1 MGKRV
6 APRPKPSEPEPPK
19 KKAARPEEAPIVKSL
34 KDKKGKPILTPV
46 DEPLTNF
53 VSVEDVMGF
62 AIKVKHV
69 ADNEDLDM
77 QTSAEEEGLGVKWND
92 LPAAACAVIKELFS
106 FEDQINAPMACL
118 RIMLQRE
125 KDLNTIVRESSID
138 VIAKNANPSEV
149 YQITQKLAGNLAP
162 YDASVFKVTRRNDNE
177 TFILMQSK
185 GKALA

>member
-6 APRPKPSEPEPPK
+6 APRPKPSEPEPTK

-69 ADNEDLDM
+69 ADNEEFDM
-77 QTSAEEEGLGVKWND
+77 
-92 LPAAACAVIKELFS
+92 
-106 FEDQINAPMACL
+106 
-118 RIMLQRE
+118 
-125 KDLNTIVRESSID
+125 
-138 VIAKNANPSEV
+138 
-149 YQITQKLAGNLAP
+149 
-162 YDASVFKVTRRNDNE
+162 
-177 TFILMQSK
+177 
-185 GKALA
+185 